1 MLILLFYMDT
11 LNKLAGYEDLMFK
24 DPRISSKTPQ
34 PKRKFS
40 EDVEKKIEPM
50 KDKGVYFIGVNNVFI

>member
-1 MLILLFYMDT
+1 MDT
-11 LNKLAGYEDLMFK
+11 LNKLSGGYDDLQYKELSKLM
-24 DPRISSKTPQ
+24 SKTPQ

-50 KDKGVYFIGVNNVFI
+50 RSKSNWPYFIGVYL